1 MSQHSALSLLPGAI
15 KGASLLGDHKR
26 WEHLD
31 WGRGG
36 RKAKRG
42 GQGLI
47 SQKQPELSLVK

>member
-1 MSQHSALSLLPGAI
+1 MSQHSALSLLPGEI
-15 KGASLLGDHKR
+15 KGVSLLGDCKR

-42 GQGLI
+42 GEGVI
-47 SQKQPELSLVK
+47 SQEKPELSLVK